1 MKRVECLLLTIVL
14 SLVSTSL
21 QAEEPMALQSVM
33 KDLGKHMQT
42 IAGAISVEDWALVAT
57 TAPLIASHPQ
67 TPLAEKARIIRFMGS
82 NMGKFKAYDMETHE
96 AAHEMEHA
104 AHEQNG
110 QQVIAAYHK
119 VQSSCL
125 SCHQTFRASFVE
137 YFYGKK

>member
-1 MKRVECLLLTIVL
+1 MFIANNSPVVSINFTTGQRTNGTAKRDER
-14 SLVSTSL
+14 
-21 QAEEPMALQSVM
+21 P
-33 KDLGKHMQT
+33 GKHMQT